1 MAKHVWVKKYRGY
14 RTFQKDA
21 TKMYADGWGIVGQ
34 SSRKQMYSLMA
45 GLFTRKQISTV
56 TWEKEIPA

>member
-21 TKMYADGWGIVGQ
+21 TKMYADGWGIVG
-34 SSRKQMYSLMA
+34 
-45 GLFTRKQISTV
+45 LFTRKQISTV

>member
-1 MAKHVWVKKYRGY
+1 
-14 RTFQKDA
+14 
-21 TKMYADGWGIVGQ
+21 MYADGWGIVGQ